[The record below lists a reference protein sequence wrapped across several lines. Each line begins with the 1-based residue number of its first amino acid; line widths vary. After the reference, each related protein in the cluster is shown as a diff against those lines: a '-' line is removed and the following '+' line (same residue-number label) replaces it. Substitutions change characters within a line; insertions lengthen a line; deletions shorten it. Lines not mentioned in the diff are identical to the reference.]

1 MKKLSLALF
10 LASCFT
16 AALASGTVNIYNWSD
31 YIAEDTIAKFEA
43 ATGMKANYDVFDT
56 NELLE
61 AKLLAGSSGYDV
73 VVPTGNFL
81 ERQIQAGVFQK
92 LDRSK
97 LPNLVNMDADIMKIV
112 TQHDPEN
119 AHSVVY
125 MWGTTGLAYNQKKI
139 AERMASAPVNSWD
152 MIFKPE
158 VASKFADC
166 GIAILESPS
175 DMMATAKNYLG
186 IDPNSDSADDLKKA
200 EALWNGVRQ
209 YVRYFH
215 ASQYINDL
223 ANGDICIAVGY
234 SGDLLQSRDRAVE
247 ANNGVEI
254 SYVIPAEGAVVWFD
268 LMAIPAD
275 APNPEAAHA
284 FINFVMD
291 AQISADITNY
301 VFYAN
306 ANAASTSLID
316 PEVTADPGIY
326 HPAEVKPSL
335 FALRAHSARYDRLL
349 NRSWTSIKTGQ

>member
-1 MKKLSLALF
+1 MKNLSLALF
-10 LASCFT
+10 LASCST
-16 AALASGTVNIYNWSD
+16 VALASGTVNIYNWSD
-31 YIAEDTIAKFEA
+31 YIAEDTISKFES
-43 ATGMKANYDVFDT
+43 ATGVKANYDVFDT

-92 LDRSK
+92 LDKSK
-97 LPNLVNMDADIMKIV
+97 LPNLANMDADIMKIV
-112 TQHDPEN
+112 TQHDPDN

-125 MWGTTGLAYNQKKI
+125 MWGTTGLAYNQKAI
-139 AERMASAPVNSWD
+139 AERMADAPVNSWD

-158 VASKFADC
+158 ITSKFADC

-175 DMMATAKNYLG
+175 DMMSTAKNYLG
-186 IDPNSDSADDLKKA
+186 IDPNSENADDLKRA
-200 EALWNGVRQ
+200 EDLWKGVRQ

-223 ANGDICIAVGY
+223 ANGDICVAVGY
-234 SGDLLQSRDRAVE
+234 SGDLLQSRDRAAE
-247 ANNGVEI
+247 ANNGIEI
-254 SYVIPAEGAVVWFD
+254 SYVIPSEGAVVWFD

-275 APNPEAAHA
+275 APNPDAAHA

-306 ANAASTSLID
+306 ANAASTALID

-326 HPAEVKPSL
+326 PPAEMKPNL